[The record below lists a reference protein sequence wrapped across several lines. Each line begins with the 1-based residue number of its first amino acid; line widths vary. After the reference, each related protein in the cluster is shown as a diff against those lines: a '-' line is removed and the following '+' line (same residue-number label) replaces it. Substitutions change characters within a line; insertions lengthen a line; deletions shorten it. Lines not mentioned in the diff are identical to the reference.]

1 MNKKQFLI
9 NILII
14 FILTGLVIFLTT
26 YTPVIHDKLQMPYKL
41 VAGAQS
47 VSLEEEKIKMQ
58 EKIMQDINQ
67 HLTSL
72 GDYTMNLTLK
82 EIISIISKT
91 GKIADDLQRLQ
102 RLVEEG
108 LSNEKN

>member
-1 MNKKQFLI
+1 MNNKQFLI
-9 NILII
+9 NIFII

-26 YTPVIHDKLQMPYKL
+26 YTPVIHDTLQMPYKL

-47 VSLEEEKIKMQ
+47 VSFEEEKIKMQ
-58 EKIMQDINQ
+58 EKIMQDINKQ
-67 HLTSL
+67 LTSL

-82 EIISIISKT
+82 EIISIMSRT

-102 RLVEEG
+102 RLFEES

>member
-1 MNKKQFLI
+1 MSKKQFVI

-26 YTPVIHDKLQMPYKL
+26 FTPAIHDKLQMPYRL

-47 VSLEEEKIKMQ
+47 VNLEEEEARMQ
-58 EKIMQDINQ
+58 EKIMRDIKEQLAFLQD
-67 HLTSL
+67 
-72 GDYTMNLTLK
+72 YAMNITFK
-82 EIISIISKT
+82 EIFSIISRT
-91 GKIADDLQRLQ
+91 GKIADDLQHLQ
-102 RLVEEG
+102 RSVKEG